1 MKIVIYTIPGCS
13 YCTKVKEIM
22 ARANLEYEHISVGTD
37 ISREQLIKEQPL
49 AKGFPYVMIDG
60 ERIGGMTETA
70 KYLLD
75 KGIISPRK
83 KNG

>member
-22 ARANLEYEHISVGTD
+22 ARANLEYEHILVGND
-37 ISREQLIKEQPL
+37 ISREELIKEHPL
-49 AKGFPYVMIDG
+49 AKGFPYVIIDG
-60 ERIGGMTETA
+60 EPVGGLAQTA

-75 KGIISPRK
+75 HGVVIPRK